1 MDCGGRRR
9 IRGEL
14 EESGASCYGCCSSAM
29 LCSGRRRVRSLRPG
43 RAAETCG
50 HFNKMPAP
58 NVPNRAE
65 STIPCF
71 CCLPRRRGS
80 GGLSAGVNA
89 DGTFSSSK
97 HYPASGNLSNP
108 CIVPVHPLTLLFTPS
123 VQSNLL
129 SGQKYAQVTLILVG
143 A

>member
-1 MDCGGRRR
+1 MDCGGSRVGGVGGKRCK
-9 IRGEL
+9 L
-14 EESGASCYGCCSSAM
+14 L
-29 LCSGRRRVRSLRPG
+29 LCFAARRRVPSLRPG
-43 RAAETCG
+43 RAEETCG
-50 HFNKMPAP
+50 HSTKCRHPMSPIA
-58 NVPNRAE
+58 AE

-97 HYPASGNLSNP
+97 HYRASGNLSNP

-129 SGQKYAQVTLILVG
+129 SGQKYAQVTPILVG